1 MGWKLLTRRSTLI
14 EAHHCANLLET
25 AGIRTQVRNC
35 FLAGALG
42 EIPQVDAWPQVWIPA
57 SQDAEAA
64 LARIEEATRDLSRH
78 SPPWLCEGCGESIEP
93 QFAAC
98 WRCGGARRDDA

>member
-1 MGWKLLTRRSTLI
+1 MGWKLLTSRSTLF
-14 EAHHCANLLET
+14 EAQHCANLLES
-25 AGIRTQVRNC
+25 ADIRAQVRNR

-57 SQDAEAA
+57 SHDADAA
-64 LARIEEATRDLSRH
+64 LACLGEATRDLSAV
-78 SPPWLCEGCGESIEP
+78 SPPWHCLVCDEAIEP

-98 WRCGGARRDDA
+98 WKCGSPRPIKP